1 MVHRL
6 KRYGQIA
13 DVMVKYGFGIFLDQI
28 DPDSTRRKKLF
39 KKTVKDNRSIYE
51 RMRLGL
57 EELGPT
63 AVKFGQM
70 AASRSEALPPELI
83 EELKKLHDS
92 VTPVPFEDLL
102 PVIEEYCG
110 KIDETFEFFERIPV
124 AAASIG
130 QVHRAILKDGTV
142 VAIKIQRPDISET
155 IEMDT
160 IIIEN
165 MARRFE
171 KVNPALKAYNLT
183 GLVDD
188 FSKMMKRELDYIAE
202 GKNADIFRRN
212 FKNKPDIKFPKIY
225 WEYSGSKLLMM
236 EYIEGVRADN
246 VEGIK
251 IYGYD
256 PKKYADLGFETY
268 LKMIFEDGFF
278 HIDPHPGN
286 IFVTIDGK
294 LAFIDLGAIAVIRPE
309 RRHTF
314 IKLLLSIVD
323 TDVDMIV
330 ETFKK
335 LGVRIDDDDLDDIK
349 DNLYYALFDAEGFEI
364 SSVDAAGSLKSIPD
378 VLNRYH
384 IQITGTLMSLLK
396 VIMMVIGLGQTLNPK
411 FNFYDKT
418 RPYLSEVVKM
428 QYFSP
433 QSFKKTSHTLIES
446 IDSIMKLPKIFNR
459 TMNKWAAGKF
469 QIDIVAKD
477 VERLSYTIEKATD
490 KLLMG
495 LVASAL
501 VIGASIVMYSA
512 DFEYSGWLLYFTVAI
527 YFTAFVIGLAAIIKI
542 LFVDSSD
549 KKKY

>member
-384 IQITGTLMSLLK
+384 IQIPGTLMSLLK

-512 DFEYSGWLLYFTVAI
+512 DFEYSGWLLYFTIAI

>member
-384 IQITGTLMSLLK
+384 IQIPGTLMSLLK

>member
-384 IQITGTLMSLLK
+384 IQIPGTLMSLLK

-542 LFVDSSD
+542 LFVESSD
-549 KKKY
+549 KKK